1 MTTYLIRFILK
12 TATVENKK
20 TFVLFISLLIVCA
33 SVQMSSVAHAQQS
46 APTTDISSDL
56 SLDLGLAQ
64 QNPAPEQK
72 AIVASQ
78 TQQATTVTITGETNT
93 IVPQDV
99 ISSQAKTESQE
110 NAVNPDQTTSE
121 QVITRPVT
129 VQVDQNGTPTP
140 EQPSP
145 TSGDVN
151 SPSSTNQN
159 NNLNGPDTNNLVPGT
174 NVVAPDDNSAP
185 SDNSGNPDLP
195 APTPT
200 DSGSLNAVPNNQVN
214 PSSAPDNSG
223 SSSQPSS
230 SGGSGGNQSQ
240 QSVPL
245 ESQPAVSSP
254 SDSGSQPADSGSGS
268 SDTTTPPDGATVEGT
283 STGPEGNIFQRAITN
298 ITDFL
303 TGK

>member
-1 MTTYLIRFILK
+1 M
-12 TATVENKK
+12 ENKK
-20 TFVLFISLLIVCA
+20 TFTLFFISLLIVYA
-33 SVQMSSVAHAQQS
+33 LVQTSSAAHAQQP
-46 APTTDISSDL
+46 APTTDIPSDL

-99 ISSQAKTESQE
+99 VSSQAKTESRE

-151 SPSSTNQN
+151 SPSSTSQN
-159 NNLNGPDTNNLVPGT
+159 DNLNGPDTNNLVPGT
-174 NVVAPDDNSAP
+174 NVVAPNDNSAP
-185 SDNSGNPDLP
+185 SNNSGNPDLP

-200 DSGSLNAVPNNQVN
+200 A
-214 PSSAPDNSG
+214 
-223 SSSQPSS
+223 
-230 SGGSGGNQSQ
+230 GGDQLQ
-240 QSVPL
+240 QGVPL
-245 ESQPAVSSP
+245 ESQPGSPAGDSS
-254 SDSGSQPADSGSGS
+254 SQPADSGSGS
-268 SDTTTPPDGATVEGT
+268 SDTTTPPIDGATVEGA

-298 ITDFL
+298 VTNFL